1 MLWPL
6 RLGFES
12 SLWHFVA
19 FCGIFICTS
28 FFPYIS
34 LAPHV
39 FLVRVPD
46 YMKYETT
53 QYVFLQIFNVNNTF
67 TNKVELFS
75 VISSCCELFIIL
87 RKINQLKWYIAIQ
100 KVFRKEECIKRHC
113 FWSIPVLL
121 NNSVQNLFIKFT
133 HVCGIILSQCF
144 IFSIVLYTC
153 CCGRR

>member
-1 MLWPL
+1 
-6 RLGFES
+6 
-12 SLWHFVA
+12 
-19 FCGIFICTS
+19 
-28 FFPYIS
+28 
-34 LAPHV
+34 
-39 FLVRVPD
+39 
-46 YMKYETT
+46 MK
-53 QYVFLQIFNVNNTF
+53 QHNMFFLQIFNVNNTF

-87 RKINQLKWYIAIQ
+87 RKINQLKWYIAIDIHVHDFFFGKIIQ

-113 FWSIPVLL
+113 FWSIPILL